1 MTLIHLPGARR
12 PLEIKIKS
20 FKFQTMPP
28 STRTSQPAAAS
39 TGALKQNPK
48 KGQSPRNSAAAPRAA
63 EEAADAVAAEIAAMG
78 GAPVDAEEESEG
90 QANPPASSAR
100 ARNQDNQARS
110 KERELQAKIAELE
123 QQLADRAPVT
133 RKTD

>member
-1 MTLIHLPGARR
+1 MTLNHLPGARR

-20 FKFQTMPP
+20 FKFQTMH
-28 STRTSQPAAAS
+28 TRTSQPAAAS
-39 TGALKQNPK
+39 TGTIKIPK
-48 KGQSPRNSAAAPRAA
+48 RAQTPKNSAAAPRAA
-63 EEAADAVAAEIAAMG
+63 EEAADAVAAEIAALG
-78 GAPVDAEEESEG
+78 GAPADAEEESEG

-123 QQLADRAPVT
+123 QQLADRAQVT